1 LADKLGPLVR
11 AAAYVATYAV
21 ISTCGVLLLR
31 TTLKGVDVTGSSVR
45 SVGGDPRFV
54 GGVVL
59 YGLSFLVWLLALR
72 RYEVSQIFPAFIA
85 ASFAGVIV
93 GSWLLLG
100 ESMTGMRGLG
110 IAIVAVGLVLL
121 MRP

>member
-1 LADKLGPLVR
+1 MLR
-11 AAAYVATYAV
+11 A
-21 ISTCGVLLLR
+21 
-31 TTLKGVDVTGSSVR
+31 TLKGADITGSSIR
-45 SVGGDPRFV
+45 SVGSDPRFV
-54 GGVVL
+54 GGVAL

-93 GSWLLLG
+93 GSWLFLD
-100 ESMTGMRGLG
+100 ESLTGVRGLG